1 MCCELNTQ
9 RYNEGVKR
17 EVNKMESTVKARV
30 EEIEVIVKMI
40 KEGRVKTK
48 SCYEEDVL
56 NTFVVDME
64 RKLDK

>member
-1 MCCELNTQ
+1 MENT
-9 RYNEGVKR
+9 
-17 EVNKMESTVKARV
+17 VNARV

-40 KEGRVKTK
+40 MEGRFEIN
-48 SCYEEDVL
+48 SSYEEDVL

>member
-1 MCCELNTQ
+1 
-9 RYNEGVKR
+9 
-17 EVNKMESTVKARV
+17 MESTVKARV